1 MRLKNEYGR
10 FMMSKEVYEK
20 AVMEVV
26 ELSEEVITVSIAN
39 ESHSGGSNCND
50 LGGGVMPVCPA
61 DGGGVAPICPV
72 DTVNVEPVNPVNPA
86 NESSGGI
93 AKP

>member
-1 MRLKNEYGR
+1 
-10 FMMSKEVYEK
+10 MSREVYEK

-39 ESHSGGSNCND
+39 ESHSGGLNCDD

-61 DGGGVAPICPV
+61 DGGGVAPICLA
-72 DTVNVEPVNPVNPA
+72 DAVNVDPVNPA